1 MFGTNSG
8 ANNVWIMSDKISIF
22 FPDPSHVIG
31 LYPNLL
37 PQDFRNQLEYPD
49 RLPELE
55 GGELEKG
62 LLALIEFLTQVLI
75 VNRKLRFILFLYI
88 QKKIHIHFYVPFS
101 TETQRTTDGHEQ
113 GNDFLCNC

>member
-1 MFGTNSG
+1 M
-8 ANNVWIMSDKISIF
+8 
-22 FPDPSHVIG
+22 IG

-62 LLALIEFLTQVLI
+62 LLALIEFLTEVRRRI
-75 VNRKLRFILFLYI
+75 NI
-88 QKKIHIHFYVPFS
+88 QCSLQLTRGIAKISLTV
-101 TETQRTTDGHEQ
+101 Q
-113 GNDFLCNC
+113 

>member
-1 MFGTNSG
+1 MIRLVYFL
-8 ANNVWIMSDKISIF
+8 A
-22 FPDPSHVIG
+22 DPSHVIG

-62 LLALIEFLTQVLI
+62 LLALIEFLTQVI
-75 VNRKLRFILFLYI
+75 TNRDLYI
-88 QKKIHIHFYVPFS
+88 
-101 TETQRTTDGHEQ
+101 
-113 GNDFLCNC
+113 

>member
-1 MFGTNSG
+1 M
-8 ANNVWIMSDKISIF
+8 
-22 FPDPSHVIG
+22 IG

-62 LLALIEFLTQVLI
+62 LLALIEFLTEVSKHI
-75 VNRKLRFILFLYI
+75 NI
-88 QKKIHIHFYVPFS
+88 QCSLQLTRGIAKIAL
-101 TETQRTTDGHEQ
+101 TAQ
-113 GNDFLCNC
+113 

>member
-1 MFGTNSG
+1 MFSLPQN
-8 ANNVWIMSDKISIF
+8 IMIYF
-22 FPDPSHVIG
+22 ADPSHVIG

-62 LLALIEFLTQVLI
+62 LLALIEFLTEVSLVI
-75 VNRKLRFILFLYI
+75 CWKHGAF
-88 QKKIHIHFYVPFS
+88 
-101 TETQRTTDGHEQ
+101 
-113 GNDFLCNC
+113 